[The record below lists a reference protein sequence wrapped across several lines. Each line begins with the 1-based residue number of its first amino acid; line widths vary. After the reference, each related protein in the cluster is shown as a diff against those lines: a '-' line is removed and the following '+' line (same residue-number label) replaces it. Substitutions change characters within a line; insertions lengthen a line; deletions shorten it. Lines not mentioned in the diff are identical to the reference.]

1 MAEREKLIEL
11 KDLQITFGS
20 GKKKFVAVDHVNFDI
35 YKGETFSLVGE
46 DEERVAAHVGR
57 QKKQLRE
64 TRHRIAVASRSVFSD
79 DVDASKNAGTITAI
93 EYEKAA
99 KARARKQSQPPRKP
113 RDDNSGDVV
122 RSMFEAMGEELLRS
136 AR

>member
-1 MAEREKLIEL
+1 MV
-11 KDLQITFGS
+11 D
-20 GKKKFVAVDHVNFDI
+20 GKFLCEAGLH
-35 YKGETFSLVGE
+35 ETFSLVGE

-99 KARARKQSQPPRKP
+99 KARARKQGQPPRKP